1 MTHRLS
7 KIQDVILGRNSNQRV
22 KTVANRF
29 LKKVFANDWQL
40 LSGCYESTGVCERIL
55 AEEYASQRWEKLC
68 WTRTHLLG
76 KSGKTWCHRSCDWE
90 GGESY
95 PLNLRHIWS
104 HRKKLCCWL
113 SLVLSFK
120 LKRNNRIYRPTGKVQ
135 PRAKAGPSIGVLLGV
150 SSLSIQFKIT
160 FVLYNIIMFLL

>member
-29 LKKVFANDWQL
+29 LKKVFENDWQL
-40 LSGCYESTGVCERIL
+40 LSGCYESTGVWERIL

-104 HRKKLCCWL
+104 RCINLCWL
-113 SLVLSFK
+113 PLVLSLNK
-120 LKRNNRIYRPTGKVQ
+120 EIIEPQYSLQSRHNLGQ
-135 PRAKAGPSIGVLLGV
+135 AGPSIGVLLGV

-160 FVLYNIIMFLL
+160 FVLYKIIMFLL